1 MSEYK
6 QAVQRKQY
14 SILNAAYYHGN
25 NVKTVLDIGLRV
37 VLFIAI
43 VVGTVKLALA

>member
-1 MSEYK
+1 MSTAPIKVE
-6 QAVQRKQY
+6 RKQY
-14 SILNAAYYHGN
+14 PILNAAYYHGN

-43 VVGTVKLALA
+43 VVGTVKLAVL